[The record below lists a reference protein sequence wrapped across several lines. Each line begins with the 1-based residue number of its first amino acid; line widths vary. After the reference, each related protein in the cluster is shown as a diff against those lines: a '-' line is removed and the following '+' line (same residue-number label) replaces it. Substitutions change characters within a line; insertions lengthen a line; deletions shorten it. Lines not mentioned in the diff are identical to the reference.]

1 MNIKLDAPYA
11 SLSPHIRDEI
21 VEALKKVLGKK
32 TSKPRKATRQHAYHT
47 VTMHN
52 HITCNLC
59 KKNHDDVYPFDI
71 LMRGVPQD
79 FYEKQS
85 NVLFCQYCAE
95 ELMKIEKEELIR
107 RFISYLR
114 GLSLSVR

>member
-1 MNIKLDAPYA
+1 MNSKLDALLT
-11 SLSPHIRDEI
+11 SLAPHTRDEI
-21 VEALKKVLGKK
+21 LEALKKVLGKK
-32 TSKPRKATRQHAYHT
+32 ISKPRKVTCQCAYHT

-71 LMRGVPQD
+71 LMKGVPQD
-79 FYEKQS
+79 FYEKQT
-85 NVLFCQYCAE
+85 NVLFCQYCEE
-95 ELMKIEKEELIR
+95 ELLKIEKEELIR